1 MATLLWL
8 AVGVLLALL
17 SWLLPAV
24 TVVGLLVVVGLM
36 LVAVL
41 LPRKVTSI
49 GAKVAIG
56 FGATFLV
63 IGAPNVF
70 RDPLGATG
78 ATYLLFGGGL
88 LIMVG
93 GLVGAWRYRRWRQR
107 ALEVAADQL

>member
-8 AVGVLLALL
+8 AIGVLVALL
-17 SWLLPAV
+17 SRFLPEV
-24 TVVGLLVVVGLM
+24 TLVGLLVVVALM
-36 LVAVL
+36 LVAFL

-56 FGATFLV
+56 FGATFVVLS
-63 IGAPNVF
+63 AQNLF

-78 ATYLLFGGGL
+78 ASYLLFGGGL

-93 GLVGAWRYRRWRQR
+93 GVVGAWRYRRWRQK
-107 ALEVAADQL
+107 ALEVAAGQL

>member
-1 MATLLWL
+1 MTTLLWL
-8 AVGVLLALL
+8 AIGVLMALL

-24 TVVGLLVVVGLM
+24 TVVGLLAAVALT

-41 LPRKVTSI
+41 LPRKVTSL
-49 GAKVAIG
+49 GAKVGIG
-56 FGATFLV
+56 FGATFVV
-63 IGAPNVF
+63 ISAPNVF

-93 GLVGAWRYRRWRQR
+93 GLAGWWRYRRWRQR
-107 ALEVAADQL
+107 ELEVAADQL

>member
-8 AVGVLLALL
+8 AIGVLLALL
-17 SWLLPAV
+17 TWLLPAV
-24 TVVGLLVVVGLM
+24 MLVGLPVVVAM
-36 LVAVL
+36 TLVAVL
-41 LPRKVTSI
+41 LPRKVTSV

-56 FGATFLV
+56 FGATFVV
-63 IGAPNVF
+63 IFAPIVF

-88 LIMVG
+88 LITVG
-93 GLVGAWRYRRWRQR
+93 GLAGVVRYRRWRLR

>member
-8 AVGVLLALL
+8 AIGVLLALL
-17 SWLLPAV
+17 SWLLPVV
-24 TVVGLLVVVGLM
+24 TVVGLLVVVALM
-36 LVAVL
+36 LVAVVV
-41 LPRKVTSI
+41 PRKVTSV

-56 FGATFLV
+56 FGATFLL
-63 IGAPNVF
+63 IFAPNVV

-78 ATYLLFGGGL
+78 ATYLLFGSGL

-93 GLVGAWRYRRWRQR
+93 GLAGVVRYRRWRQR

>member
-8 AVGVLLALL
+8 AIGVLLALL

-24 TVVGLLVVVGLM
+24 TLVGLLVVLALM

-41 LPRKVTSI
+41 LPRKVTSV
-49 GAKVAIG
+49 GAKIAIG

-63 IGAPNVF
+63 ISAPNVF

-93 GLVGAWRYRRWRQR
+93 GLVGLWRYHRWRQR
-107 ALEVAADQL
+107 TLEAAAGQL

>member
-8 AVGVLLALL
+8 AVGVLLALV

-24 TVVGLLVVVGLM
+24 TLVGILVVVALL
-36 LVAVL
+36 LVALL

-56 FGATFLV
+56 FGATFVV
-63 IGAPNVF
+63 IFAPNVL
-70 RDPLGATG
+70 RDPLGATA

-93 GLVGAWRYRRWRQR
+93 GLVGMWRYRRWRQR
-107 ALEVAADQL
+107 TLEAATGQL